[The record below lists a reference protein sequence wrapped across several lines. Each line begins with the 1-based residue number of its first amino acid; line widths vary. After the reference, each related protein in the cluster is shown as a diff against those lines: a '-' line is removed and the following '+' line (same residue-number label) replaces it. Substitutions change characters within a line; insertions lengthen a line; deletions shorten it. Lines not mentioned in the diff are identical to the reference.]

1 MLLPIIAAV
10 SYGSY
15 VSIIKLVVYV
25 AMFFAWMPIV
35 NWVHSD
41 AQSVRTKVR
50 FWTLAIA
57 LSGGISLIAWLLAP
71 LFIIGLLIYII
82 AIGATLVVYGIH
94 RNSMVSDFE
103 KIGTLSSIKN
113 IFVNE
118 DKKLMKLSRGM
129 RFITANG
136 NEVPLPRPKSPES
149 FGFGVLCEIFE
160 DAIWRRASDIIFQPK
175 QQEYGIIYKVDGV
188 ISKQPDRT
196 REEIDHLIYYIKQL
210 ADLDVKEKR
219 KPQTGPFSVTTASGK
234 MAWEVV
240 TAGSTA
246 GEQLVIRKCE
256 QYSAMKLDDLGL
268 NPAQLTTL
276 KSIRDVSSGVTI
288 ISGPEKSGVTTTF
301 YAMIRNHDPFMNGI
315 NLLERKPSAVLDNI
329 TQHEYTLADTG
340 GKSYSDTLRTILR
353 MGPDIVGVADCEDA
367 ELAQQS
373 AKAAMDSK
381 IMHITM
387 TANGVVQ
394 AVGKWIKLV
403 GDRNLAADSL
413 TAVIN
418 QRIIRKLCEDC
429 KQAYKPNPDLLRKF
443 NIPSDKV
450 QVFHRVGEIE
460 YDKHGKPLLC
470 EKCQGTGFYDRTAI
484 FEYIVLDDAQRAAI
498 KQAKSLQEIAGSFRR
513 AGMLY
518 IQEESIK
525 KVAAGVTAINEVVR
539 ELSTNSQKDG
549 KDGKK

>member
-1 MLLPIIAAV
+1 MLLSIIAAV
-10 SYGSY
+10 SYGGY
-15 VSIIKLVVYV
+15 VSIIKLIVYV
-25 AMFFAWMPIV
+25 AMFFAWMPVV
-35 NWVHSD
+35 NWVHKD
-41 AQSVRTKVR
+41 TQSVRTKVR
-50 FWTLAIA
+50 LWTLAIV
-57 LSGGISLIAWLLAP
+57 LSGGISLLVWLLAP
-71 LFIIGLLIYII
+71 LFIIGLLVYII
-82 AIGATLVVYGIH
+82 AIGATLVVYVIH
-94 RNSMVSDFE
+94 RNSIVADFE

-149 FGFGVLCEIFE
+149 FGFGVLCEVTE
-160 DAIWRRASDIIFQPK
+160 DAIWRRASDIIFQPQ
-175 QQEYGIIYKVDGV
+175 QQEYSVIYKIDGV
-188 ISKQPDRT
+188 IAKQPGRT

-219 KPQTGPFSVTTASGK
+219 KPQIGPFSIVTESGK

-246 GEQLVIRKCE
+246 GEQLVMRKCE
-256 QYSAMKLDDLGL
+256 QYSAIKLDDLGL
-268 NPAQLTTL
+268 NPSQLKAL
-276 KSIRDVSSGVTI
+276 KSVRDVSSGVTI
-288 ISGPEKSGVTTTF
+288 ISGPEKSGVTTTL

-315 NLLERKPSAVLDNI
+315 NMLERKPAAVLDNI
-329 TQHEYTLADTG
+329 TQHEYTLSDTG
-340 GKSYSDTLRTILR
+340 GKSYSETLRTILR
-353 MGPDIVGVADCEDA
+353 MGPDIVGVGECEDA
-367 ELAQQS
+367 ELAQMS
-373 AKAAMDSK
+373 AKAAKDGK

-387 TANGVVQ
+387 NANSVVQ
-394 AVGKWIKLV
+394 AVAKWIKLV
-403 GDRNLAADSL
+403 GDRNLAADTL

-418 QRIIRKLCEDC
+418 QRIIRKLCDDC

-450 QVFHRVGEIE
+450 EVFNRVGEIE

-484 FEYIVLDDAQRAAI
+484 FEYILLDDAQRTAI
-498 KQAKSLQEIAGSFRR
+498 KQAKSLQDIAGSFRR

-525 KVAAGVTAINEVVR
+525 KVATGITAINEVIR
-539 ELSTNSQKDG
+539 ELSTNSQTAG